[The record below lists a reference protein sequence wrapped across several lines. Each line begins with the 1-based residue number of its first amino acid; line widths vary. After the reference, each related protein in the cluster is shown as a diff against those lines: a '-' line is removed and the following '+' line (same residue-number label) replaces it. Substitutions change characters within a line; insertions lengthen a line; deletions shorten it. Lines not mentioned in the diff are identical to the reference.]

1 MIRSRVLKAA
11 AVEGPVLILDEP
23 LSFWGAFEPRSGVIL
38 DVHHPQ
44 RGACLA
50 GTIVLMRETKGS
62 GSAPGGIAEAIRL
75 GETYA
80 SEIRRLDARVGD
92 LKRSEETLRKE
103 LAAARS
109 AEQAA
114 RQSIA
119 ELAPLR
125 TSLAKQNESIRRQN
139 ETVTKQNAAIR
150 SQNESLRKL
159 VEERDAV
166 VRLLNERTE
175 LLNKLNAAGSSK

>member
-1 MIRSRVLKAA
+1 MHSQVLE
-11 AVEGPVLILDEP
+11 EGR
-23 LSFWGAFEPRSGVIL
+23 FGARGLEATFGV
-38 DVHHPQ
+38 
-44 RGACLA
+44 
-50 GTIVLMRETKGS
+50 TIAHRQQAM
-62 GSAPGGIAEAIRL
+62 AMQ
-75 GETYA
+75 
-80 SEIRRLDARVGD
+80 RLDARVGD

>member
-1 MIRSRVLKAA
+1 MNARWPLVLATLCVA
-11 AVEGPVLILDEP
+11 LSVFCAVQWGREADLRAEL
-23 LSFWGAFEPRSGVIL
+23 LSVRTAERDL
-38 DVHHPQ
+38 
-44 RGACLA
+44 R
-50 GTIVLMRETKGS
+50 TKS
-62 GSAPGGIAEAIRL
+62 TEAIRL

-80 SEIRRLDARVGD
+80 SEIRRLDARVGE
-92 LKRSEETLRKE
+92 LKQSELTLRKE

-109 AEQAA
+109 SEQAA
-114 RQSIA
+114 LQSVA

-139 ETVTKQNAAIR
+139 ETVTRQNAVIR

-159 VEERDAV
+159 VVERDAV

-175 LLNKLNAAGSSK
+175 LLNKLNAAGSAK

>member
-1 MIRSRVLKAA
+1 MNARWPLVLAA
-11 AVEGPVLILDEP
+11 LCVVLSVFCAMQWGREADLRADL
-23 LSFWGAFEPRSGVIL
+23 LSVRTAERDL
-38 DVHHPQ
+38 
-44 RGACLA
+44 R
-50 GTIVLMRETKGS
+50 TKS
-62 GSAPGGIAEAIRL
+62 AEAIRL

-80 SEIRRLDARVGD
+80 REIRRLDARVGE

>member
-1 MIRSRVLKAA
+1 MNARWPLVLAA
-11 AVEGPVLILDEP
+11 LCVVLSVFCAMQWGREADLRAELRAVRIAERDQ
-23 LSFWGAFEPRSGVIL
+23 S
-38 DVHHPQ
+38 
-44 RGACLA
+44 
-50 GTIVLMRETKGS
+50 TKS
-62 GSAPGGIAEAIRL
+62 AEAIRL

-80 SEIRRLDARVGD
+80 SEIRRLDARVGE
-92 LKRSEETLRKE
+92 LKQSDETLRKE

-119 ELAPLR
+119 ELTPLR
-125 TSLAKQNESIRRQN
+125 TALAQQNESIRRQN

-159 VEERDAV
+159 VAERDEV

-175 LLNKLNAAGSSK
+175 LLNKLNAAGSAK

>member
-1 MIRSRVLKAA
+1 MNARWPLVLAA
-11 AVEGPVLILDEP
+11 LCVALSVFCAMQWGREADLRAELRAVRIAERDL
-23 LSFWGAFEPRSGVIL
+23 R
-38 DVHHPQ
+38 
-44 RGACLA
+44 
-50 GTIVLMRETKGS
+50 TKS
-62 GSAPGGIAEAIRL
+62 AEAIRL

-103 LAAARS
+103 LSTARA

-114 RQSIA
+114 RQAVA
-119 ELAPLR
+119 ELGPLR